1 RIDDGVAVLHH
12 RLGEVHERRG
22 DGAAVLADVAAEAG
36 AAYVDA
42 QAAFG
47 ALAGDG
53 IAGEDLLLDHVH
65 LTVAGQRALAE
76 LIVDRMEREGWPA
89 GEGWRD
95 GDVSLEEG
103 VARLGI
109 DARTALHPEVQ
120 LGFLAVFLGLE
131 SNDPAEHFE
140 RARRR
145 FDRVLAR
152 DPDDPLADAGRAVRA
167 VAEGE
172 ADEALS
178 AFDRL
183 HARSPDTL
191 RTLSSML
198 DSHAALRAAFDRAGL
213 AFRDGKVVRPSRG
226 G

>member
-1 RIDDGVAVLHH
+1 DAGALARLAEAERIDDGVAVLHH

-22 DGAAVLADVAAEAG
+22 DGAAAREAYRRALDLDERPVRVNARTAAVLADVAAEAG

-109 DARTALHPEVQ
+109 DARTA
-120 LGFLAVFLGLE
+120 
-131 SNDPAEHFE
+131 
-140 RARRR
+140 
-145 FDRVLAR
+145 
-152 DPDDPLADAGRAVRA
+152 
-167 VAEGE
+167 
-172 ADEALS
+172 
-178 AFDRL
+178 
-183 HARSPDTL
+183 
-191 RTLSSML
+191 
-198 DSHAALRAAFDRAGL
+198 
-213 AFRDGKVVRPSRG
+213 
-226 G
+226 